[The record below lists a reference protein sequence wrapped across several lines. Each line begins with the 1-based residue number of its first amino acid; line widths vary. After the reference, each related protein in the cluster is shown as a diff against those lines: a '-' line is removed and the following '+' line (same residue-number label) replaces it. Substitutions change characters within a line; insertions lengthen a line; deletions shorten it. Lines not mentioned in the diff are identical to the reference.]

1 MKGNTLNEFIDS
13 LYINCDKEISFHNRK
28 IMIEGWLNPQNST
41 YTLQVFECSEKNSI
55 LFSKTNIDRS
65 ICVAAF
71 EEAKIFDGK
80 TIYEVENEIEVLY
93 D

>member
-13 LYINCDKEISFHNRK
+13 LYLNCDKEIVFHNRK
-28 IMIEGWLNPQNST
+28 MMIEAWLNPEEAT
-41 YTLQVFECSEKNSI
+41 YTLRVFECSEGEPV
-55 LFSKTNIDRS
+55 LFSKTASDRS
-65 ICVAAF
+65 GCVASF

-80 TIYEVENEIEVLY
+80 TVYEAESEIEVLY